1 MNEISRTTVDHAHLD
16 RLEAQSRRDHQT
28 ARQALAAIDRQTL
41 AAAPPPAD
49 MTDAYL
55 SGVLAHVAAGY
66 GPPTRWMRAAIA
78 EAATRMDHP

>member
-1 MNEISRTTVDHAHLD
+1 MTTVDHAHLD
-16 RLEAQSRRDHQT
+16 QLEAQSRRDHQT
-28 ARQALAAIDRQTL
+28 ARQALAATDRQTL
-41 AAAPPPAD
+41 AAAPPPAA